1 VLAAGGEGA
10 SLTASPSKPRKRG
23 SKSETDWLAP
33 YGKGVGAAREE
44 DGAGVAGV
52 AGVAEDREGW
62 KQRGERHGIGER
74 RERGARGGRDGRK
87 KGEQGTRDEKNKE
100 GRDGGGTQ
108 LAEV

>member
-1 VLAAGGEGA
+1 MVLAAGGGGT
-10 SLTASPSKPRKRG
+10 SVTASPSKPRKRG

-44 DGAGVAGV
+44 AGAGV

-62 KQRGERHGIGER
+62 KQRGERQDIGER
-74 RERGARGGRDGRK
+74 RERGVRGGRDGRK
-87 KGEQGTRDEKNKE
+87 KGEHGARDEKNKE